1 MVKVLSELAI
11 HPLRVIDIH
20 KISSKYHNQQGTNN
34 ISSVQNGRILASEC
48 LIDPITTVRFNF
60 DRDILAFVH
69 IQKTG
74 GTEFSSI
81 LVHNIQV
88 NPGCSCRTPNDTN
101 HQLIICL
108 CERPN
113 IKSWEK
119 IINNITEYSGT
130 KRNTILRYFVT
141 MLREPM
147 KRYLSEYYQ
156 ILKGSHW
163 RRQYILC
170 EKEVLI
176 VRPTCFAHI
185 KKISELTLED
195 LSTEQKNHIMLES
208 AKINLQLGLKVFGIT
223 EFMPETIYL
232 FEKVLGI
239 SFSNKE
245 LLKNKVSKSEEGS
258 KRLDRDML
266 IKIAQNNHLDVK
278 LYNFAIKLFRERLAK
293 FGYYQRMSYE
303 KNKNKSLS

>member
-1 MVKVLSELAI
+1 
-11 HPLRVIDIH
+11 
-20 KISSKYHNQQGTNN
+20 
-34 ISSVQNGRILASEC
+34 
-48 LIDPITTVRFNF
+48 
-60 DRDILAFVH
+60 
-69 IQKTG
+69 
-74 GTEFSSI
+74 
-81 LVHNIQV
+81 
-88 NPGCSCRTPNDTN
+88 
-101 HQLIICL
+101 
-108 CERPN
+108 
-113 IKSWEK
+113 
-119 IINNITEYSGT
+119 
-130 KRNTILRYFVT
+130 

-185 KKISELTLED
+185 KKISELTLEEFVSCQNQWANNRMTRHLADMSIIECDKSKD